1 MPSSS
6 ESGFIFGDY
15 IRQYPNSIGMFKKI
29 IVDKAIN
36 QVSVRYNIKVN
47 KEKQSSRCLNNDCS
61 DKTIYRAATR
71 CEYEHALNKL
81 HGCLTNGI
89 RFYF

>member
-1 MPSSS
+1 MIC
-6 ESGFIFGDY
+6 FIEINHGDY

-47 KEKQSSRCLNNDCS
+47 RGRKEKAPTELQLYQGTS
-61 DKTIYRAATR
+61 
-71 CEYEHALNKL
+71 
-81 HGCLTNGI
+81 
-89 RFYF
+89 

>member
-1 MPSSS
+1 MGKFLKDYPMLK
-6 ESGFIFGDY
+6 ILGDY

-47 KEKQSSRCLNNDCS
+47 RNRKETPIERQL
-61 DKTIYRAATR
+61 YRGTS
-71 CEYEHALNKL
+71 
-81 HGCLTNGI
+81 
-89 RFYF
+89 

>member
-1 MPSSS
+1 MLIMDIATKAFAVKD
-6 ESGFIFGDY
+6 GLLVNIFKPIKIQDFLKGDY

-47 KEKQSSRCLNNDCS
+47 RGRKEKAPTELQLYQGTS
-61 DKTIYRAATR
+61 
-71 CEYEHALNKL
+71 
-81 HGCLTNGI
+81 
-89 RFYF
+89 

>member
-1 MPSSS
+1 MST
-6 ESGFIFGDY
+6 IKFGDY

-47 KEKQSSRCLNNDCS
+47 KEKQSSQCLNDDCF
-61 DKTIYRAATR
+61 DKTLYRVAAR
-71 CEYEHALNKL
+71 CE
-81 HGCLTNGI
+81 
-89 RFYF
+89 